1 MTTTHSIR
9 LTTRDGVEVRF
20 DCAEDEAVTAA
31 AARSGLILPTLC
43 GSGGC
48 GTCRAACS
56 DGAVEL
62 GPHSATALPADAAAR
77 GEVLLCRTFPR
88 SDLVLTAP
96 FDRAHILSGDL
107 PERGATVAGLE
118 RVAVNTVRLSLQLDP
133 HEELGSGADFEPGQY
148 MELAVP
154 GTDIRRAY
162 SIASAPNWDGT
173 MEFLIRLQPGGRFS
187 GWLDGAGV
195 GARLTAFGPAGHF
208 TLQERGLTPRW
219 FLAGGTGLAPMLSML
234 RRMAEWGEVQEAR
247 LFFGV
252 NRDEELFAEAELSA
266 LAAAL
271 PALTVMRCVRQPAEG
286 WNGFAGTPVDALD
299 HALWENAALWENGGT
314 APDLYVCGPPAMV
327 EAVRAT
333 AARHGLPDGQVL
345 CEAFLPSG
353 VGENV
358 PVA

>member
-1 MTTTHSIR
+1 MTSIHSIR
-9 LTTRDGVEVRF
+9 LTTRDGAEVRF

-31 AARSGLILPTLC
+31 AARAGLILPTLC

-48 GTCRAACS
+48 GTCRAS
-56 DGAVEL
+56 RTDGVAAL
-62 GPHSATALPADAAAR
+62 GPHSATALPAEAADR

-96 FDRAHILSGDL
+96 FDRAHILDGGL
-107 PERGATVAGLE
+107 PERGATVTAVE
-118 RVAVNTVRLSLQLDP
+118 RAAADTVRLVLQLDP
-133 HEELGSGADFEPGQY
+133 HEELGGGADFEPGQY

-162 SIASAPNWDGT
+162 SIASPPNWDGT

-187 GWLDGAGV
+187 GWLAGAAA

-208 TLQERGLTPRW
+208 TLQERGMTPRW

-234 RRMAEWGEVQEAR
+234 RRMAEWGEMQEAR
-247 LFFGV
+247 LFYGV
-252 NRDEELFAEAELSA
+252 NREDELCADAELSA

-271 PALTVMRCVRQPAEG
+271 PDFTVVRCVRQPGEG
-286 WNGFAGTPVDALD
+286 WDGAAGTPVDALED
-299 HALWENAALWENGGT
+299 ALRGHAGP

-327 EAVRAT
+327 EAVKAA
-333 AARHGLPDGQVL
+333 AARHRLPDGQVL
-345 CEAFLPSG
+345 YEAFLPSG
-353 VGENV
+353 AGETV
-358 PVA
+358 TDPACAAD